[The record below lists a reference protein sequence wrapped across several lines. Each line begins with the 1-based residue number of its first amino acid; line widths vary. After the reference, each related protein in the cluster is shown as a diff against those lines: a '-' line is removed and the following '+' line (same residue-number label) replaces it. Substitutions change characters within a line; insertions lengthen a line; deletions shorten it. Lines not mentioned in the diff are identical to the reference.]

1 MNLILLQ
8 MKHTKDYQCM
18 ILLMRLKN
26 MQKKTV
32 IILYLVLR
40 KLITCYLCSL
50 SRIVPHHHCLLV
62 KHYHR
67 LPLLP
72 LDPPLLLFQHLQII
86 KSYHPG

>member
-32 IILYLVLR
+32 IILYLLLK
-40 KLITCYLCSL
+40 KLIT
-50 SRIVPHHHCLLV
+50 
-62 KHYHR
+62 
-67 LPLLP
+67 
-72 LDPPLLLFQHLQII
+72 
-86 KSYHPG
+86 